1 MEINVRSVIIL
12 LSVFFSSCAALKL
25 EPSDIRELNI
35 ARFGSDNIETCSSAD
50 VDIDVHEAREFF
62 SRAKQVDIRVIHDQ
76 YNYAPCYIEG
86 SLKYNGEDC
95 DWQIRAGTTG
105 HIRCYKK
112 VKYFV
117 CDTCDDLFE
126 SKKKK

>member
-1 MEINVRSVIIL
+1 MEINVGSVIIF
-12 LSVFFSSCAALKL
+12 LSIFFSSCAAPKF
-25 EPSDIRELNI
+25 EPFDISELNI
-35 ARFGSDNIETCSSAD
+35 ARFGSDSIETCRPAD
-50 VDIDVHEAREFF
+50 VDLDVHEVREYF
-62 SRAKQVDIRVIHDQ
+62 SRAKQVDIRIIHDQ

-112 VKYFV
+112 IKYFV
-117 CDTCDDLFE
+117 CDTCDDLFDNNNKE
-126 SKKKK
+126 

>member
-1 MEINVRSVIIL
+1 MEINVRFVIIF
-12 LSVFFSSCAALKL
+12 LSVFFASCAAPKL
-25 EPSDIRELNI
+25 EPRDISELSI
-35 ARFGSDNIETCSSAD
+35 ARFDSDNIETCRPAD
-50 VDIDVHEAREFF
+50 VDLDVHEAIEYF

-117 CDTCDDLFE
+117 CDTCNDLFE
-126 SKKKK
+126 NKNKE